1 MAEPGNICAGACGDC
16 ELYFPVVY
24 VYYWPVEGA
33 DTSCLAG
40 TNSSSQHQP
49 VAGTNSTGGIP
60 VKARGIEGKKRDGVS
75 TVVNSDGFTL

>member
-1 MAEPGNICAGACGDC
+1 M
-16 ELYFPVVY
+16 Y